1 MKQAFSILFILSLII
16 FFSSCQEERKTS
28 LFVSHTSE
36 NTGIDFNNILEETD
50 SFNIIQ
56 YLYYYNG
63 GGVAIGDIN
72 NDQLP
77 DVFFTGNTS
86 ANRLYLNQGNF
97 QFKDITKD
105 AGILKEGNWST
116 GVSMIDINADGW
128 LDIYVCQVGG
138 YKNFKGRNQLFINQQ
153 DGTFIEQAKAYGLDH
168 EGFSTQAAFLDYDL
182 DGDLDMYLL
191 CHSVH
196 SNSGFRDTKL
206 RTTYDEKAGD
216 KLFQNQV
223 AEGNGF
229 VEVSQQADIYSG
241 KSGYG
246 LGIAI
251 SDIDQ
256 NGCPDIYVGN
266 DFHENDFVY
275 LNNCDGT
282 FREQSEKLFGHT
294 SKFSMGNDLA
304 DLNNDGLL
312 EVLTMDMKPAKEAIY
327 KSSAG
332 IDAYDIYQYK
342 INFGYADQ
350 LPRNMLQ
357 WNRGDGHFS
366 DIGELAGIA
375 ATDWSWSGLIAD
387 FDNDGWKDIH
397 VSNGI
402 VRRPNDLDYLK
413 YSSNQQIQTAASDL
427 ELVQK
432 MPAGKVR
439 NYFFKNNKDWTFS
452 DQSSNWGI
460 PSASY
465 SNGAAYADLDRDGDL
480 DLVVNN
486 INDPAFIFEN
496 KSSELTSNNY
506 LSIHLKGAGKN
517 PFAIG
522 TKVSL
527 FVNGSQLYQE
537 LNPVRGW
544 QSSVE
549 YPLHFGVGD
558 ATIID
563 SVKIIWPTGNV
574 ELLTDVA
581 INQLLAV
588 EEKTTNIRASTKTI
602 ANVSDTFEG
611 VRHVS
616 GPKTNI
622 NKNLSFQSINP
633 TDLHLK
639 FTHQENRFFDT
650 NREQLMPYLLSTQGP
665 AIAVGDIN
673 NDGWED
679 VYFGGA
685 SGQSGALF
693 MQTPDHQFQKQEQEA
708 FEQDLSSEDTDALF
722 LDIDKDGDLDLYVS
736 SGGNEFYGQ
745 NKSLLDRLYI
755 NDGMGSFEKSKTAL
769 PALYNQTG
777 CVRPADFDQDGD
789 IDLFIGSRSRAANY
803 GMSPDSY
810 LLENDGA
817 GHFKNSTNSLAP
829 SLTKTGM
836 VTDATW
842 SDVDQDQ
849 DLDLILVGEWM
860 PIKIMENIDGVLQE
874 SKNEIPNSNGLW
886 NSITTADFDQD
897 GDKDFIVGNWGLNSN
912 LQASTTEPLYLYLK
926 DFDKNLSIDP
936 ILTHHK
942 EGEEYTYASLDELSH
957 QLVYLKKQ
965 YRQYDEFAKSNFRAV
980 FPKEQLKGAARL
992 EVNTLASTYF
1002 ENKGNGTFEAIELPP
1017 AAQLSPIQSILVK
1030 DFDKDGTIDVLLGGN
1045 FHEVQPAIGRMDAS
1059 YGTFLKGMGDGTFE
1073 VVDNKDI
1080 GLWLEG
1086 PIRDL
1091 EEIIIGTNTYILVGR
1106 NNQEMQIIEHN

>member
-1 MKQAFSILFILSLII
+1 MKQAFSILLAYKTKLEQPIDSSDNLQWSDETCSLIRPLQVI
-16 FFSSCQEERKTS
+16 GSIRLTSCKLVLLILGLIVFFSSCQEERKVS

-77 DVFFTGNTS
+77 DIFFTGNTT

-97 QFKDITKD
+97 QFNDITKD

-128 LDIYVCQVGG
+128 LDIYVCQVGS
-138 YKNFKGRNQLFINQQ
+138 YKHFQGRNQLFINQQ

-168 EGFSTQAAFLDYDL
+168 EGFSTQAAFLDYDR

-229 VEVSQQADIYSG
+229 VEVNQQAGIYSG

-282 FREQSEKLFGHT
+282 FKEQSEQLFGHT

-304 DLNNDGLL
+304 DLNNDGLV

-357 WNRGDGHFS
+357 WNRGNGHFS

-397 VSNGI
+397 ISNGI

-427 ELVQK
+427 ELAKK
-432 MPAGKVR
+432 MPSGKVA

-452 DQSSNWGI
+452 DQSTNWGI
-460 PSASY
+460 PSTSY
-465 SNGAAYADLDRDGDL
+465 SNGAAYADLDKDGDL

-486 INDPAFIFEN
+486 INDC
-496 KSSELTSNNY
+496 LLYTS
-506 LSIHLKGAGKN
+506 
-517 PFAIG
+517 P
-522 TKVSL
+522 
-527 FVNGSQLYQE
+527 
-537 LNPVRGW
+537 
-544 QSSVE
+544 
-549 YPLHFGVGD
+549 
-558 ATIID
+558 
-563 SVKIIWPTGNV
+563 
-574 ELLTDVA
+574 
-581 INQLLAV
+581 
-588 EEKTTNIRASTKTI
+588 
-602 ANVSDTFEG
+602 
-611 VRHVS
+611 
-616 GPKTNI
+616 
-622 NKNLSFQSINP
+622 
-633 TDLHLK
+633 
-639 FTHQENRFFDT
+639 
-650 NREQLMPYLLSTQGP
+650 
-665 AIAVGDIN
+665 
-673 NDGWED
+673 
-679 VYFGGA
+679 
-685 SGQSGALF
+685 
-693 MQTPDHQFQKQEQEA
+693 
-708 FEQDLSSEDTDALF
+708 
-722 LDIDKDGDLDLYVS
+722 
-736 SGGNEFYGQ
+736 
-745 NKSLLDRLYI
+745 
-755 NDGMGSFEKSKTAL
+755 
-769 PALYNQTG
+769 
-777 CVRPADFDQDGD
+777 
-789 IDLFIGSRSRAANY
+789 
-803 GMSPDSY
+803 SP
-810 LLENDGA
+810 
-817 GHFKNSTNSLAP
+817 
-829 SLTKTGM
+829 
-836 VTDATW
+836 
-842 SDVDQDQ
+842 
-849 DLDLILVGEWM
+849 
-860 PIKIMENIDGVLQE
+860 
-874 SKNEIPNSNGLW
+874 
-886 NSITTADFDQD
+886 
-897 GDKDFIVGNWGLNSN
+897 
-912 LQASTTEPLYLYLK
+912 
-926 DFDKNLSIDP
+926 
-936 ILTHHK
+936 
-942 EGEEYTYASLDELSH
+942 
-957 QLVYLKKQ
+957 
-965 YRQYDEFAKSNFRAV
+965 
-980 FPKEQLKGAARL
+980 
-992 EVNTLASTYF
+992 
-1002 ENKGNGTFEAIELPP
+1002 
-1017 AAQLSPIQSILVK
+1017 
-1030 DFDKDGTIDVLLGGN
+1030 
-1045 FHEVQPAIGRMDAS
+1045 
-1059 YGTFLKGMGDGTFE
+1059 
-1073 VVDNKDI
+1073 
-1080 GLWLEG
+1080 
-1086 PIRDL
+1086 RD
-1091 EEIIIGTNTYILVGR
+1091 
-1106 NNQEMQIIEHN
+1106 

>member
-1 MKQAFSILFILSLII
+1 MKQTAFILFVIGLITLA
-16 FFSSCQEERKTS
+16 SCQEEKNLP

-36 NTGIDFNNILEETD
+36 KTGIDFNNILEETD

-56 YLYYYNG
+56 YLYHYNG

-77 DVFFTGNTS
+77 DVFFTGNTI
-86 ANRLYLNQGNF
+86 ANRLYLNKGNF
-97 QFKDITKD
+97 QFQDITKS
-105 AGILKEGNWST
+105 AGIVKEGNWST

-153 DGTFIEQAKAYGLDH
+153 DGTFTEQAKAYGLDQ

-196 SNSGFRDTKL
+196 SNSGFRDRKL

-216 KLFQNQV
+216 KLFQNQL

-229 VEVSQQADIYSG
+229 VEVSQQAGIYSG

-282 FREQSEKLFGHT
+282 FREQSEQLFGHT
-294 SKFSMGNDLA
+294 GKFSMGNDLA

-342 INFGYADQ
+342 IGFGYADQ

-357 WNRGDGHFS
+357 WNRGNGHFS

-397 VSNGI
+397 ISNGI

-427 ELVQK
+427 ELAQK
-432 MPAGKVR
+432 MPSGKVS
-439 NYFFKNNKDWTFS
+439 NYFFKNNKDWTFT
-452 DQSSNWGI
+452 DQSVDWGI
-460 PSASY
+460 PSTSY
-465 SNGAAYADLDRDGDL
+465 SNGAAYADLDQDGDL

-486 INDPAFIFEN
+486 INDPAFVFEN
-496 KSSELTSNNY
+496 KSNELTSNNY
-506 LSIHLKGAGKN
+506 LSVHLKGAAKN

-522 TKVSL
+522 AKVTV
-527 FVNGSQLYQE
+527 FANGVQQYQE

-544 QSSVE
+544 QSSVD
-549 YPLHFGVGD
+549 YALHFGLGD
-558 ATIID
+558 AAIVD
-563 SVKIIWPTGNV
+563 SIKIIWPIGNT
-574 ELLTDVA
+574 EFLTNVA
-581 INQLLAV
+581 INQILSIK
-588 EEKTTNIRASTKTI
+588 EKITSTTNIRAI
-602 ANVSDTFEG
+602 ANVSDTSEG

-616 GPKTNI
+616 KPKTPT
-622 NKNLSFQSINP
+622 NKKLSFKSIDSSELQIN
-633 TDLHLK
+633 

-665 AIAVGDIN
+665 AIAVADVN
-673 NDGWED
+673 SDGLAD
-679 VYFGGA
+679 VYLGGA
-685 SGQSGALF
+685 SGQSGVLF
-693 MQTPDHQFQKQEQEA
+693 VQTLKQQFQKQQHPA
-708 FEQDLSSEDTDALF
+708 FQQDALSEDTDALF
-722 LDIDKDGDLDLYVS
+722 LDVDKDGDLDLYVS

-745 NKSLLDRLYI
+745 NKALNDRLYL
-755 NDGMGSFEKSKTAL
+755 NDGMGNFDKSSTSL
-769 PALYNQTG
+769 PTLYNQSA
-777 CVRPADFDQDGD
+777 CVRSADFDQDGD

-803 GMSPDSY
+803 GMSSDSY
-810 LLENDGA
+810 LLENDGT
-817 GHFKNSTNSLAP
+817 GHFKNSTKSLAP
-829 SLTKTGM
+829 SLANIGM

-849 DLDLILVGEWM
+849 DLDLVVVGEWM
-860 PIKIMENIDGVLQE
+860 PIKILENVAGVLQE
-874 SKNEIPNSNGLW
+874 SKNEILNSNGFW
-886 NSITTADFDQD
+886 NSIATADFDQD
-897 GDKDFIVGNWGLNSN
+897 GDEDFLVGNWGLNSN
-912 LQASTTEPLYLYLK
+912 FQASETAPLYLYLK

-942 EGEEYTYASLDELSH
+942 EGEEYTYANLDELSH

-965 YRQYDEFAKSNFRAV
+965 YRQYDEFATSNFRTV

-992 EVNTLASTYF
+992 TVNTLASIYL
-1002 ENKGNGTFEAIELPP
+1002 ENKGNGKFQTIELPLTT
-1017 AAQLSPIQSILVK
+1017 QLSPIQSIIVQ
-1030 DFDKDGTIDVLLGGN
+1030 DFDKDGHLDALLGGN

-1059 YGTFLKGMGDGTFE
+1059 YGSFLKGIGDGTFE

-1091 EEIIIGTNTYILVGR
+1091 KEITIGTNTYIIAGR
-1106 NNQEMQIIEHN
+1106 NNQEIQMITNK